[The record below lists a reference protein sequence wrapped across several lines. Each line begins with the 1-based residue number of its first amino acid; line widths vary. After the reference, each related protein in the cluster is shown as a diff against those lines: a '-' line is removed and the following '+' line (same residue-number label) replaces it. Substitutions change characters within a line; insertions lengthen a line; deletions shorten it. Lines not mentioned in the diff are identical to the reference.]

1 MKNRSIIRIQISGSR
16 NWLSHV
22 TNNGYC
28 SIRIKISQKTFNHR
42 RENGEKKIRI
52 LRFYREFLKT
62 FHFPVRLITLDTSNT
77 PQVLLRSLTPMYE
90 HDATRGEIR
99 GRCTLC
105 LDARKPGRILPT
117 LVIIDLFR
125 IRGYGHKGEDNKEMN
140 TTVEE
145 IFDEFSLEYN
155 IKIRNQRE

>member
-1 MKNRSIIRIQISGSR
+1 MEK
-16 NWLSHV
+16 
-22 TNNGYC
+22 
-28 SIRIKISQKTFNHR
+28 
-42 RENGEKKIRI
+42 KKIRI

-62 FHFPVRLITLDTSNT
+62 FHFPVRLITLNTNNT

-105 LDARKPGRILPT
+105 LDAPGSLMKPGRILPT
-117 LVIIDLFR
+117 LAIIDLFR

>member
-28 SIRIKISQKTFNHR
+28 SIRIKISQRTFNHR
-42 RENGEKKIRI
+42 RENGEKKNTYPSI
-52 LRFYREFLKT
+52 LSGIFENVSLPCSLN
-62 FHFPVRLITLDTSNT
+62 HTSNT

-117 LVIIDLFR
+117 LAIIDLFR
-125 IRGYGHKGEDNKEMN
+125 IRGCGHKREDNKEMN